1 MRSYAAGF
9 DGEGKFALMKNVNGR
24 YAVLCEA
31 DLPWQRGKT
40 YEIAV
45 RAHGAEISVCC
56 EDVTLTYRDA
66 EAPYLHGA
74 VAFLWRMVL
83 TSVST
88 ASPSRDW
95 LTENAADR

>member
-1 MRSYAAGF
+1 MNRWEWLISNAKLQIYEF
-9 DGEGKFALMKNVNGR
+9 SVDRHES

-74 VAFLWRMVL
+74 VGV
-83 TSVST
+83 SVANGSH
-88 ASPSRDW
+88 
-95 LTENAADR
+95 LCFDRIAVKGLVD